1 MASPKLGQ
9 FCDWAPNRDR
19 AAKILFLVVR
29 RGRGSGAQITP
40 AGGASCTRVALVFS
54 PGEPSALSATDE
66 QIIAAHLNHSVFGFD
81 QVPFRADA
89 SRESNARETLLEFKV
104 RWIAA
109 PGSDAIFPGECVD
122 EPCLPGHGPNE
133 DLVVN
138 LGGFAFLASKKD
150 APIAEAI
157 DGAHV
162 EPASGLWMDGDARA
176 EDVFGQGC
184 GICRLVRTITYH
196 PPPMIFRVA
205 VLVAVWFGLG
215 CLAVRRGATHDF
227 LLNSSFC
234 VV

>member
-1 MASPKLGQ
+1 
-9 FCDWAPNRDR
+9 
-19 AAKILFLVVR
+19 
-29 RGRGSGAQITP
+29 
-40 AGGASCTRVALVFS
+40 VALLFS

-89 SRESNARETLLEFKV
+89 SRESNARKTLFEFKV

-109 PGSDAIFPGECVD
+109 PGSDAIFPGEYVD
-122 EPCLPGHGPNE
+122 EPCLHRHGSNE
-133 DLVVN
+133 DLIVN
-138 LGGFAFLASKKD
+138 LGGLAFLASEKD
-150 APIAEAI
+150 AAIAETI
-157 DGAHV
+157 DGALV
-162 EPASGLWMDGDARA
+162 EPASGLRMDGDARA

-227 LLNSSFC
+227 LLNISFC